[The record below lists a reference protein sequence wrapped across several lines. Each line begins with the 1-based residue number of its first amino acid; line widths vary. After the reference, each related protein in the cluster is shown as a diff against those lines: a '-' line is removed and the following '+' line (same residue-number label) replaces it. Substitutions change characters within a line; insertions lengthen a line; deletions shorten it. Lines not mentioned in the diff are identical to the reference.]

1 MGTVKPDTSTDARTD
16 ARSDSEATPAPD
28 TAPGAMVRSQL
39 PRAYRIAF
47 VVNTAL
53 ILFVF
58 TEPTL
63 HRLVQGIWQRGRFPY
78 TWTLSLDVHALA
90 GFAFLIAIVS
100 QASLGARMGA
110 RSRLRRSHRGLGR
123 ALILGLVPVFLTITA
138 WTIFDRSTTIPPER
152 SNIFITARP
161 FMRGALAILILLIGG
176 HAARAYLTIRRGD
189 VRAHIDAVLTLY
201 LVAGGIA
208 LIRLLYFVAWMIWSR
223 SPLSVPSMFFLTVA
237 LMTGVF
243 ILTFALAGRLR
254 ENLWGVAVFLALVIV
269 LAVTGADQI
278 VLMNPRL

>member
-1 MGTVKPDTSTDARTD
+1 MGSVKPDARTD
-16 ARSDSEATPAPD
+16 PPSASEGTPVPEPAE
-28 TAPGAMVRSQL
+28 GAAAL
-39 PRAYRIAF
+39 IPRAYTIAF
-47 VVNTAL
+47 AVNTAL

-58 TEPTL
+58 AEPTL
-63 HRLVQGIWQRGRFPY
+63 HRLLQGIWQRGRFPY

-90 GFAFLIAIVS
+90 GFTFLVAVIAQV
-100 QASLGARMGA
+100 ALGLRMGE
-110 RSRLRRSHRGLGR
+110 RSPLRRNHRRLGR
-123 ALILGLVPVFLTITA
+123 VLILGLVPAFLAITA
-138 WTIFDRSTTIPPER
+138 WAIFDRSTTIPPEK

-161 FMRGALAILILLIGG
+161 FMRGALSILILLIGG

-189 VRAHIDAVLTLY
+189 VRSHLDAILSLY

-243 ILTFALAGRLR
+243 ALTFALAGRLR
-254 ENLWGVAVFLALVIV
+254 ENLWGIAVFLALVVV
-269 LAVTGADQI
+269 LAVTGADQL
-278 VLMNPRL
+278 VLLNPRS